1 MMELPVSRCYK
12 SEMKFINERFPN
24 LIGEGKVNFS
34 IGKCFKALK
43 REFKEEISDYY
54 VTIFSRKAGAP
65 ICITICI
72 FTIASFAVSHL

>member
-1 MMELPVSRCYK
+1 MR
-12 SEMKFINERFPN
+12 FIRGRFPN
-24 LIGEGKVNFS
+24 LVGEGKVNFS
-34 IGKCFKALK
+34 IGRCFKALK
-43 REFKEEISDYY
+43 GELKEEISDYY